1 VDLSFG
7 ALALRA
13 RPDKIDFM
21 TNADFRQLSSVI
33 LGQVLAYN
41 QTDMQRVAAVVHYV
55 IAKADLGKLGHV
67 KLNKVLWY
75 ADLEHY
81 RWHGATITGL
91 RQYSRTLHGPMS
103 RHIIR
108 AVGRLAR
115 EDKVQERTVTVTD
128 YTRREMVSLEDP
140 DISAFTDA
148 QIAILDQMINLVVPL
163 TASQLGRTNREDPLW
178 NKVETNEAMSVATA
192 SIMTLPPRPR

>member
-1 VDLSFG
+1 MRSIDLH
-7 ALALRA
+7 
-13 RPDKIDFM
+13 
-21 TNADFRQLSSVI
+21 QLSSVI
-33 LGQVLAYN
+33 LRQVGGRDAN
-41 QTDMQRVAAVVHYV
+41 DGQRVAVVVHYV
-55 IAKADLGKLGHV
+55 IAKTDPGKLGHV

-103 RHIIR
+103 QDISR
-108 AVGRLAR
+108 AVGWLVR

-128 YTRREMVSLEDP
+128 YTRREMVSLEEP

-178 NKVETNEAMSVATA
+178 NEVENNEAMSVATA
-192 SIMTLPPRPR
+192 SIMTPPPAQK